1 MYVPGGADVRLR
13 NRSVPVYLCDRISVS
28 VCVHVCECIKVT
40 AVCRKKK
47 KQNAAPRCVGSDS
60 A

>member
-40 AVCRKKK
+40 AVCREKKK
-47 KQNAAPRCVGSDS
+47 SKMLHQDV
-60 A
+60 

>member
-1 MYVPGGADVRLR
+1 M
-13 NRSVPVYLCDRISVS
+13 YLCDRISVS

-47 KQNAAPRCVGSDS
+47 KSKMLHQDV
-60 A
+60 